1 MSHQREIQLDVVTP
15 SGVVFSEPVEYLSV
29 VGPEGSI
36 GILPNHVP
44 VFMLVDIGVL
54 EYQKNGVRDFITT
67 MGGILE
73 FHNNHAS
80 VVTEASERSS
90 DIDELRVKESMKKAQ
105 AKLSEKAGVAVSEK
119 ADSLAALQRA
129 SVRLRTLELLKN
141 RHNRRKI

>member
-44 VFMLVDIGVL
+44 VFMLVDVGVL

-67 MGGILE
+67 MGGVLE

-105 AKLSEKAGVAVSEK
+105 AKLSEKAGVAASEK

-141 RHNRRKI
+141 RHNRRKL